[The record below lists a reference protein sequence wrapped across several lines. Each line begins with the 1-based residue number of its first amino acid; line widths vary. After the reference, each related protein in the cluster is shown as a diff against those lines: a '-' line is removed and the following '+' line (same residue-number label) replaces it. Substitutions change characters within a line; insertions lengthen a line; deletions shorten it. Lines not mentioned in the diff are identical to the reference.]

1 MKSIK
6 KEKIHREGE
15 KQRKK
20 KARKQ
25 ESKKARKQES
35 KKEPTGSCDGR
46 ARDFGCASF
55 LLDR

>member
-20 KARKQ
+20 KTRKQ
-25 ESKKARKQES
+25 ESKKARKNQQGAVTVEQEIS
-35 KKEPTGSCDGR
+35 DVLVFC
-46 ARDFGCASF
+46 
-55 LLDR
+55 